1 MELLIGVLGYPYV
14 SSPHWT
20 IFQSPNSTPTLPE
33 ASFACSQLMVPK
45 SEIHQINLELAS
57 LMMKREH
64 FFKHITNCDAILAPY
79 KKLPSE
85 LVSKIFRFIIPP
97 HSAEFPLKRG
107 QQNLRLQITQ
117 VCSKWRQIAFG
128 IPLWN
133 LYFRSSSKHT
143 SSIELGAS
151 WWSQCSGS
159 LLKLITISPSK
170 PPLIPELDSPLIDKL
185 VLPFSN
191 RLRKLHVSLST
202 QDLTK
207 IVSVPPGSFNNLE
220 DVVLLLCDPGAV
232 PWAESDSAFLFSP
245 NLCSVSLV
253 LSANPW
259 FTPNLPWGQL
269 TQLTLVT
276 KIPVDACFTI
286 LSKCTALASCK
297 FSAIADTDL
306 SSITRANALVPLP
319 LYLPLLNPFTVR
331 FQSGHMSPLL
341 SRLILPNL
349 YKLIIATEITHDHHH
364 WTQGCKEFFKSM
376 ETSLHRVEIISLS
389 GQNWLVSLD
398 DTIFSDFPHIRSF
411 LAPPNH
417 HLDPSTMDKMARGEI
432 LPKVE
437 LLRFYGE
444 DTADVAKML
453 TARESHALSSDG
465 AISFI
470 RKIKVTCRKS
480 EDAAEERLN
489 DLRSQGMIIEHDVVQ
504 NPTTTIEFSEAEPS
518 HRN

>member
-1 MELLIGVLGYPYV
+1 MDHLELLIGVLGYPYV

-151 WWSQCSGS
+151 WWSQRSGS

-185 VLPFSN
+185 VLPFLIVFGNSTCHFL
-191 RLRKLHVSLST
+191 LRISQKSCLFRQGHSTTWRMSSYCCVTRAPYRGQSQTQHFSFPRTFVRSLLSF
-202 QDLTK
+202 LP
-207 IVSVPPGSFNNLE
+207 IPGSHPICL
-220 DVVLLLCDPGAV
+220 GG
-232 PWAESDSAFLFSP
+232 S
-245 NLCSVSLV
+245 
-253 LSANPW
+253 
-259 FTPNLPWGQL
+259 
-269 TQLTLVT
+269 
-276 KIPVDACFTI
+276 
-286 LSKCTALASCK
+286 
-297 FSAIADTDL
+297 
-306 SSITRANALVPLP
+306 
-319 LYLPLLNPFTVR
+319 
-331 FQSGHMSPLL
+331 
-341 SRLILPNL
+341 
-349 YKLIIATEITHDHHH
+349 
-364 WTQGCKEFFKSM
+364 
-376 ETSLHRVEIISLS
+376 
-389 GQNWLVSLD
+389 
-398 DTIFSDFPHIRSF
+398 
-411 LAPPNH
+411 
-417 HLDPSTMDKMARGEI
+417 
-432 LPKVE
+432 
-437 LLRFYGE
+437 
-444 DTADVAKML
+444 
-453 TARESHALSSDG
+453 
-465 AISFI
+465 
-470 RKIKVTCRKS
+470 
-480 EDAAEERLN
+480 
-489 DLRSQGMIIEHDVVQ
+489 
-504 NPTTTIEFSEAEPS
+504 
-518 HRN
+518 